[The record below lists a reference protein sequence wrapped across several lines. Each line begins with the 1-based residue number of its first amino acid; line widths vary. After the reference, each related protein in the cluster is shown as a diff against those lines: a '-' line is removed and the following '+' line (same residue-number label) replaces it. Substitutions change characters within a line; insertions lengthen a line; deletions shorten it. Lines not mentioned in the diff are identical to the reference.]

1 MSKHS
6 KDTPSFMFFALNV
19 VIKEKLFDEIDSNAS
34 NSEIWFD
41 ERIYFDEKFVR
52 EQTSSNC
59 IKTRFFLLF
68 YFFRNYGSSQMRQT
82 FHQTRE
88 VHGV

>member
-1 MSKHS
+1 
-6 KDTPSFMFFALNV
+6 MFFALNA
-19 VIKEKLFDEIDSNAS
+19 VIKEKLFDEIDLNAS

-41 ERIYFDEKFVR
+41 ESIYFDEKFVR
-52 EQTSSNC
+52 EQTSSTW

-68 YFFRNYGSSQMRQT
+68 YFFLNYGSSQMRQT

>member
-1 MSKHS
+1 MSKHIFYVFCTQRS
-6 KDTPSFMFFALNV
+6 DKRKTD
-19 VIKEKLFDEIDSNAS
+19 DIDSNAL